1 MASINPNTLTE
12 PIYVRLTLEI
22 AEEIRAQAIKQERT
36 QSSQIRFLLQKALQI
51 GEQEEIGETKH

>member
-36 QSSQIRFLLQKALQI
+36 QSSQIRWLLQQALQMQ
-51 GEQEEIGETKH
+51 EQDGGPDQ